1 MRCLVICKSNFC
13 FVLTSKQNSF
23 RLADDAIVRP
33 ATNHR
38 VSPIRTFRFELQKTK
53 NFREVRVTQTI
64 TIER

>member
-13 FVLTSKQNSF
+13 FVLTSKQNLF

-33 ATNHR
+33 ATK
-38 VSPIRTFRFELQKTK
+38 SYKKTK

-64 TIER
+64 TIEK